1 MLNKTLCGALLLQ
14 ICVLAAMYNSKPE
27 PTKVVAIE
35 KPEEVK
41 PLIEAEVKEDELPVE
56 KVELKAL
63 SKNEFNFVIPERR
76 VITEMGAK
84 GLISINKEVNLMGTL
99 GEAFMDNPLVQMSM
113 EKRSRKMLQN
123 FFADFIKDANLSPE
137 EQLALFQV
145 LGDTMQANMRS
156 LMAAMGENMELMKN
170 MRKDGLVP
178 ELTQGI
184 KENNVA
190 MREELNAQW
199 GDEKS
204 QSFQDFHQSQSLTK
218 SMGNI
223 NNKLKG
229 DDKFTP
235 EQNQQ
240 VEKLLESRYRSPF
253 EEDSYDQSFPPLQDD
268 EFPEDFTQKQRQAVR
283 SAERRNNGLF
293 LAF

>member
-14 ICVLAAMYNSKPE
+14 VCVLAAIYTSQPELVKSIEFVKPAPVDE
-27 PTKVVAIE
+27 VVVPQIKDEVAPEVEAVKVVA
-35 KPEEVK
+35 
-41 PLIEAEVKEDELPVE
+41 
-56 KVELKAL
+56 
-63 SKNEFNFVIPERR
+63 KNDFNFIIPKRR

-156 LMAAMGENMELMKN
+156 LMAAMGENMGMMKD
-170 MRKDGLVP
+170 MRKNGLVP

-190 MREELNAQW
+190 MREELTAQW

-204 QSFQDFHQSQSLTK
+204 KSFQDYHQSKSLTK
-218 SMGNI
+218 SLSSI
-223 NNKLKG
+223 NNQLKG
-229 DDKFTP
+229 DNKFNA
-235 EQNQQ
+235 EQSQQ
-240 VEKLLESRYRSPF
+240 VEELLESRYRSPF
-253 EEDSYDQSFPPLQDD
+253 EGDSYDESFRQIQDE
-268 EFPEDFTQKQRQAVR
+268 EFPEDFNQKQKQAVR

>member
-14 ICVLAAMYNSKPE
+14 VCVLAAIYTSQPELVKSIEVVKPAPVDE
-27 PTKVVAIE
+27 VVVPQIKDEVAPEVEEVKVVA
-35 KPEEVK
+35 
-41 PLIEAEVKEDELPVE
+41 
-56 KVELKAL
+56 
-63 SKNEFNFVIPERR
+63 KNDFNFIIPKRR

-84 GLISINKEVNLMGTL
+84 GLININKEVNLMGTL

-113 EKRSRKMLQN
+113 EKRSRKMLQD

-156 LMAAMGENMELMKN
+156 LMAAMGENMGMMKD
-170 MRKDGLVP
+170 MRKNGLVP

-190 MREELNAQW
+190 MREELTAQW

-204 QSFQDFHQSQSLTK
+204 KSFQDYHQSKSLTK
-218 SMGNI
+218 SLSSI
-223 NNKLKG
+223 NNQLKG
-229 DDKFTP
+229 DNKFNA
-235 EQNQQ
+235 EQSQQ
-240 VEKLLESRYRSPF
+240 VEELLESRYRSPF
-253 EEDSYDQSFPPLQDD
+253 EGDSYDESFRQIQDE
-268 EFPEDFTQKQRQAVR
+268 EFPEDFNQKQKQAVR

>member
-14 ICVLAAMYNSKPE
+14 VCVLAAIYTSQPELVKSIEVVKPAPVDE
-27 PTKVVAIE
+27 VVVPQIKDEVAPEVEAVKVVA
-35 KPEEVK
+35 
-41 PLIEAEVKEDELPVE
+41 
-56 KVELKAL
+56 
-63 SKNEFNFVIPERR
+63 KNDFNFIIPKRR

-113 EKRSRKMLQN
+113 EKRSRKMLQD

-156 LMAAMGENMELMKN
+156 LMAAMGENMGMMKD
-170 MRKDGLVP
+170 MRKNGLVP
-178 ELTQGI
+178 VLTQGI

-190 MREELNAQW
+190 MREELTAQW

-204 QSFQDFHQSQSLTK
+204 KSFQDYHQSKSLTK
-218 SMGNI
+218 SLSSI
-223 NNKLKG
+223 NNQLKG
-229 DDKFTP
+229 DNKFNA
-235 EQNQQ
+235 EQSQQ
-240 VEKLLESRYRSPF
+240 VEELLESRYRSPF
-253 EEDSYDQSFPPLQDD
+253 EGDSYDESFRQIQDE
-268 EFPEDFTQKQRQAVR
+268 EFPEDFNQKQKQAVR